1 MPSGNRGGCLMGSID
16 GFALDSF
23 LRYFGIL
30 FLTSLSGGAIGV
42 FVGRAQNLGPG
53 INKLQTIGTF
63 GLVAVAAASF
73 AFVGLAVGAAQS
85 QVISGVATGVG
96 FISGAVIFKAG
107 AEIHGLTTAALL
119 WACTSVGLAFG
130 YGQYELAIAAMLY
143 TMMFIWA
150 HEHRYPD
157 LRLLDYLFR
166 SKADKDL

>member
-1 MPSGNRGGCLMGSID
+1 MGSID

-73 AFVGLAVGAAQS
+73 AFVGLAAGAAQS

-96 FISGAVIFKAG
+96 FISGAVIYKTG
-107 AEIHGLTTAALL
+107 ADVHGLTTAAML
-119 WACTSVGLAFG
+119 WACTSMGLAFG
-130 YGQYELAIAAMLY
+130 YGLYELVAAETLY
-143 TMMFIWA
+143 TLMFIWA
-150 HEHRYPD
+150 HEHRYPA